1 LRQPQNTPPYGEAA
15 VSLPDHL
22 AQGQQKRELFLT
34 ISVDLLQVR
43 NKMTAWHPVARPFH
57 KIHINQKDITLAP
70 IP

>member
-1 LRQPQNTPPYGEAA
+1 
-15 VSLPDHL
+15 LPDHL

-34 ISVDLLQVR
+34 ISVALLQVR

-57 KIHINQKDITLAP
+57 EIHINQKDITLAP